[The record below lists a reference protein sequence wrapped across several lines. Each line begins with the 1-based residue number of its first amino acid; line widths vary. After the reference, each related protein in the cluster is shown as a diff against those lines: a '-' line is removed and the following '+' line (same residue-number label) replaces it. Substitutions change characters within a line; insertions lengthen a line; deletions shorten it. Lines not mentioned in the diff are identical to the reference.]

1 MRFFS
6 GVFALAALLLPQ
18 IAAAQSLSLPIPAGA
33 TPSPYGVTVKRV
45 NTLDTAPV
53 TFEGQQLFTIAAAP
67 PADPAEVPPVVQRV
81 YTIEATLRQIAPAS
95 VAAKGTRFDVKTFKV
110 EIGNENGNPTLYATD
125 DVKHDK
131 ATIMT
136 VTQNDAALNALPR
149 DQLATQWRLIVQSA
163 LSRAIL
169 ASEPDYV
176 RAQIRK
182 LPLVFGGAIL
192 VTLIIV
198 WLRRRLRKAGKTID
212 VTERRTFVAAVIG
225 LLALAALVLWAYV
238 AYWLLTIFPVTRSY
252 ANQLSGRALELV
264 TVWIVLAVA
273 DRLLGLVILRGVD
286 AWRSNLLLTTE
297 QRARIKL
304 RSPTLIR
311 SAENLKALVLW
322 AIAIFWTLSIV
333 SASAISVL
341 TIGAVV
347 AFAFSFAAQSLIKD
361 YLNGFLILAEDQFAI
376 GDIVTIGTVSG
387 IVEDLTLRITRIRTD
402 EGRLVTIPN
411 STITA
416 VENATRSWAR
426 VDFRVPVAVSSDVE
440 RATAVL
446 QEVLDGLAAD
456 PEWGKAI
463 IEPPQILGVDAVS
476 FAGVVLRAWV
486 KTLPGERAAVAREMN
501 LRVGEAFRRNGI
513 VIGAPQAVVMQ
524 TPSSAQSSSP
534 TRAPRTD

>member
-1 MRFFS
+1 MRFLS
-6 GVFALAALLLPQ
+6 SVFALAALLLPQ
-18 IAAAQSLSLPIPAGA
+18 LAAAQSLSLPIPAAGT
-33 TPSPYGVTVKRV
+33 TPSPYGVTTKRV

-53 TFEGQQLFTIAAAP
+53 TFEGQRIFTIAAPP
-67 PADPAEVPPVVQRV
+67 PADPAMVPPVVQRV
-81 YTIEATLRQIAPAS
+81 YTIEANLRQIAPAS
-95 VAAKGTRFDVKTFKV
+95 LAGKGTRFDAKTFKV
-110 EIGNENGNPTLYATD
+110 EIGNENGDPTLYATD
-125 DVKHDK
+125 DLKREKVP
-131 ATIMT
+131 IMT
-136 VTQNDAALNALPR
+136 VTQSDAAVNAVPK
-149 DQLATQWRLIVQSA
+149 DQLATQWRLALQTA

-192 VTLIIV
+192 LTLLII
-198 WLRRRLRKAGKTID
+198 WLRGRLRKAGKKID
-212 VTERRTFVAAVIG
+212 VAERRTFLAAVIG
-225 LLALAALVLWAYV
+225 LLALAMLILWAYV
-238 AYWLLTIFPVTRSY
+238 LYWLLTIFPVTRTY
-252 ANQLSGRALELV
+252 ANQLSGRGLELV
-264 TVWIVLAVA
+264 TVWIVLAVL
-273 DRLLGLVILRGVD
+273 DRLLGLVILRAVD
-286 AWRSNLLLTTE
+286 AWRSNLLLTSE

-311 SAENLKALVLW
+311 SADNLKALVLW

-333 SASAISVL
+333 SASTVSVL

-376 GDIVTIGTVSG
+376 GDIVTIGAVSG

-402 EGRLVTIPN
+402 AGRLVTIPN
-411 STITA
+411 STITT

-426 VDFRVPVAVSSDVE
+426 VDFRVAIAVSSDVE

-456 PEWGKAI
+456 PTWGRAI
-463 IEPPQILGVDAVS
+463 IEPPQILGVDAIS
-476 FAGVVLRAWV
+476 YTGVVLRAWV
-486 KTLPGERAAVAREMN
+486 KTLPTERAAVAREMN

-524 TPSSAQSSSP
+524 APSSP
-534 TRAPRTD
+534 PPRAPRTD